1 MLIKRL
7 TSATSKESTKRQV
20 ERKRAFEM
28 AMPAR
33 GTDDI
38 EHAFDNAQYV
48 RDVLLAFKEGD
59 LVDTLYAMRGLL
71 LLKLQFRNG
80 TRSGEFRN
88 LTVSACMR
96 ARTHTHTPRHTTHTP
111 NFTEFVSYFVSVC
124 TGEGAKEASK
134 GNDWQCHRGAG

>member
-7 TSATSKESTKRQV
+7 ASATSKESTKRQV

-28 AMPAR
+28 AMPSG

-59 LVDTLYAMRGLL
+59 LDDTLYAMRGLL
-71 LLKLQFRNG
+71 LLMLQFRNG
-80 TRSGEFRN
+80 TRCGEFRN
-88 LTVSACMR
+88 LTVSACTR
-96 ARTHTHTPRHTTHTP
+96 AHTHTHPGTHTTPQAHHTHTK
-111 NFTEFVSYFVSVC
+111 FYRVC
-124 TGEGAKEASK
+124 ILFRFSL
-134 GNDWQCHRGAG
+134 HR